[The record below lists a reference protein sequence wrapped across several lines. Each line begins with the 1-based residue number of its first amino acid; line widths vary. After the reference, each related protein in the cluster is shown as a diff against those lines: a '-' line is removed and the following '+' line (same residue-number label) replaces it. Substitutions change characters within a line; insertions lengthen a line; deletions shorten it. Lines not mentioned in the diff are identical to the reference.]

1 MKTYLTIAV
10 AIGGLFAAPAASFA
24 AGLVP
29 GSGADFYEAP
39 RVQPAPK
46 VRSDDAV
53 TTGSTRTYSSPASSL
68 RRNVD
73 DQTSAETDSSHVRPG
88 VLVPGSGATFGK

>member
-1 MKTYLTIAV
+1 MKTLLTITV
-10 AIGGLFAAPAASFA
+10 ALGGLLAAPAATFA

-39 RVQPAPK
+39 KVQTAPK

-53 TTGSTRTYSSPASSL
+53 TTGSTRTYSAPASSL
-68 RRNVD
+68 RRGTNA
-73 DQTSAETDSSHVRPG
+73 QTATETDAPRVRPSR
-88 VLVPGSGATFGK
+88 LVPGSGATFSK